1 MIVSV
6 IAVLPTNDALRNSA
20 AASVQGQMS
29 LDVEN
34 AAAPA
39 TLQLDPNFPAIPIGG
54 GTAESMAV
62 ESMTPQVSE
71 GFAVRATIDIEEG
84 AEPPERVDGIP
95 IFADP
100 AIEPFI
106 TCGGDPPVGNLAD
119 VANILDLSGLAAKGL
134 DGKGVAIGVM
144 DTGINLAFL
153 ASALGWTP
161 ALDAANSWNA
171 PGATTAAGSYPVDH
185 GTMCAF
191 DALIMAPSATL
202 LDFPILSLAGS
213 GGSVIS
219 GVLSAALLAYAQ
231 VLSSWKVTMT
241 GSDLSQYV
249 AVVLTNSWGVFHP
262 SWDFPVGHPGRYI
275 DNPNH
280 PFNLLVGTVVGAG
293 VDVIFA
299 AGNCGADCP
308 DSRCQGS
315 TTDTIRGANAH
326 SDVLTVAGCDTTGAR
341 VGYSSQGP
349 SIAGMDPLREKP
361 DVTAYTHFLGS
372 QAFGV
377 GSADSGTSAACPV
390 TAGCVAALRTGMS
403 GTPSNTIFG
412 ALRAHTGSSGTAGWD
427 ADYGFGIINPVAA
440 ATSLGL

>member
-1 MIVSV
+1 MSVSV
-6 IAVLPTNDALRNSA
+6 IAVLPANDALKNSA
-20 AASVQGQMS
+20 SASVQGQFS

-39 TLQLDPNFPAIPIGG
+39 TLTVDPNFPAIPLGG
-54 GTAESMAV
+54 ATAESMAV
-62 ESMTPQVSE
+62 ESMTPQQSQ
-71 GFAVRATIDIEEG
+71 GFAVRATIEIEEG
-84 AEPPERVDGIP
+84 ATPPERVDGVP

-100 AIEPFI
+100 AIAPFI
-106 TCGGDPPVGNLAD
+106 TCGGDPPVGNAQD
-119 VANILDLSGLAAKGL
+119 VATTLDVPGLTTKGL
-134 DGKGVAIGVM
+134 TGDRVAIAVM

-153 ASALGWTP
+153 TSALGWTP

-171 PGATTAAGSYPVDH
+171 PGATNAAGSYPVDH

-191 DALIMAPSATL
+191 DALIAAPKATL

-213 GGSVIS
+213 GGSTMS

-231 VLSSWKVTMT
+231 VLSSWAVTKT

-262 SWDFPVGHPGRYI
+262 SWDFPAGHPGRYI

-308 DSRCQGS
+308 DSRCQGR
-315 TTDTIRGANAH
+315 TTETIMGASAH
-326 SDVLTVAGCDTTGAR
+326 TDVLTIAGCDTTGAR

-349 SIAGMDPLREKP
+349 SIAGMYQEKP

-372 QAFGV
+372 QAFGA
-377 GSADSGTSAACPV
+377 GTPDSGTSAACPV
-390 TAGCVAALRTGMS
+390 TAGCVAAIRTKMATGIN
-403 GTPSNTIFG
+403 SNTVFG
-412 ALRAHTGSSGTAGWD
+412 ALRAHTGASGTAGWN

-440 ATSLGL
+440 ATSLNL

>member
-1 MIVSV
+1 MSVSV
-6 IAVLPTNDALRNSA
+6 IAVLPANDALKNSA
-20 AASVQGQMS
+20 SASVQGQFS

-39 TLQLDPNFPAIPIGG
+39 TLTVDPNFPAIPLGG
-54 GTAESMAV
+54 ATAESMAV
-62 ESMTPQVSE
+62 ESMTPQQSQ
-71 GFAVRATIDIEEG
+71 GFAVRATIEIEEG
-84 AEPPERVDGIP
+84 ATPPERVDGVP

-100 AIEPFI
+100 AIAPFI
-106 TCGGDPPVGNLAD
+106 TCGGDPPVGNAQD
-119 VANILDLSGLAAKGL
+119 VATTLDVPGLTTKGL
-134 DGKGVAIGVM
+134 TGDRVAIAVM

-153 ASALGWTP
+153 TSALGWTP

-171 PGATTAAGSYPVDH
+171 PGATNAAGSYPVDH

-191 DALIMAPSATL
+191 DALIAAPKATL

-213 GGSVIS
+213 GGSTMS

-231 VLSSWKVTMT
+231 VLSSWAVTKT

-262 SWDFPVGHPGRYI
+262 SWDFPAGHPGRYI

-308 DSRCQGS
+308 DSRCQGR
-315 TTDTIRGANAH
+315 TTETIMGASAH
-326 SDVLTVAGCDTTGAR
+326 TDVLTIAGCDTTGAR

-349 SIAGMDPLREKP
+349 SIAGMYQEKP

-372 QAFGV
+372 QAFGA
-377 GSADSGTSAACPV
+377 GTPDSGTSAACPV
-390 TAGCVAALRTGMS
+390 TAGCVAAIRTKMAS
-403 GTPSNTIFG
+403 GINSNTVFG
-412 ALRAHTGSSGTAGWD
+412 ALRAHTGASGTAGWN

-440 ATSLGL
+440 ATSLNL

>member
-1 MIVSV
+1 MSVSV
-6 IAVLPTNDALRNSA
+6 IAVLPTNEALKNSA
-20 AASVQGQMS
+20 AASVQGQFS
-29 LDVEN
+29 LDVQN

-39 TLQLDPNFPAIPIGG
+39 NLQLDPNFPAIPLGG
-54 GTAESMAV
+54 ATSESMAV
-62 ESMTPQVSE
+62 ESMTPQQSQ
-71 GFAVRATIDIEEG
+71 GFAVRATIEIEEG
-84 AEPPERVDGIP
+84 ATPPERVDGVP

-100 AIEPFI
+100 AIEPLI
-106 TCGGDPPVGNLAD
+106 TCGGDPPVGNAQD
-119 VANILDLSGLAAKGL
+119 VATALDVPSLGAKGL
-134 DGKGVAIGVM
+134 NGDRVAIAVM

-153 ASALGWTP
+153 TSALGSTP
-161 ALDAANSWNA
+161 TLDAANSWNA
-171 PGATTAAGSYPVDH
+171 PGATTPAGSYPVGH

-191 DALIMAPSATL
+191 DALIAAPKATL

-213 GGSVIS
+213 GGSTIS

-231 VLSSWKVTMT
+231 VLSSWAVTKT

-262 SWDFPVGHPGRYI
+262 SWDFPAGHPGRYI

-315 TTDTIRGANAH
+315 TTDTIRGASAH
-326 SDVLTVAGCDTTGAR
+326 PAVLTVAGCDTTGAR

-361 DVTAYTHFLGS
+361 DITAYTHFLGS

-390 TAGCVAALRTGMS
+390 AAGCVAALRTLKS
-403 GTPSNTIFG
+403 GVPSNTIFG
-412 ALRAHTGSSGTAGWD
+412 AFRGNPGAHGGAWS

-440 ATSLGL
+440 ATSLNL

>member
-1 MIVSV
+1 MSVSV
-6 IAVLPTNDALRNSA
+6 IAVLPTNEALKNSA
-20 AASVQGQMS
+20 AASVQGQFS

-39 TLQLDPNFPAIPIGG
+39 NLQLDPNFPAIPLGG
-54 GTAESMAV
+54 ATAESMAV
-62 ESMTPQVSE
+62 ESMTPQQSQ
-71 GFAVRATIDIEEG
+71 GFAVRATIEIEEG
-84 AEPPERVDGIP
+84 ATPPERVDGVP

-106 TCGGDPPVGNLAD
+106 TCGGDPPVGNAQD
-119 VANILDLSGLAAKGL
+119 VATALDVPGLGAKGL
-134 DGKGVAIGVM
+134 NGGQVAIAVM

-153 ASALGWTP
+153 TSALGRTP
-161 ALDAANSWNA
+161 TLDTANSWNA
-171 PGATTAAGSYPVDH
+171 PGATTAAGAYPVGH

-191 DALIMAPSATL
+191 DALIAAPNATL

-213 GGSVIS
+213 GGSAIS

-231 VLSSWKVTMT
+231 VLSSWAVTKT

-249 AVVLTNSWGVFHP
+249 AVVLTNSWGVYNP
-262 SWDFPVGHPGRYI
+262 SWDFPAGHPGRYI

-280 PFNLLVGTVVGAG
+280 PFNLLVGTVVSAG
-293 VDVIFA
+293 VDVVFA

-308 DSRCQGS
+308 ASKCQGR
-315 TTDTIRGANAH
+315 TTDTIMGANAH
-326 SDVLTVAGCDTTGAR
+326 PAVLTVAGCDTTGAR

-349 SIAGMDPLREKP
+349 SITGMDPLREKP
-361 DVTAYTHFLGS
+361 DITAYTHFLGS
-372 QAFGV
+372 QAFGA

-390 TAGCVAALRTGMS
+390 AAGCVAALRTLKS
-403 GTPSNTIFG
+403 GVPSNTIFG
-412 ALRAHTGSSGTAGWD
+412 AFRANPGAHGGAWG

>member
-1 MIVSV
+1 
-6 IAVLPTNDALRNSA
+6 
-20 AASVQGQMS
+20 
-29 LDVEN
+29 
-34 AAAPA
+34 
-39 TLQLDPNFPAIPIGG
+39 
-54 GTAESMAV
+54 MAV
-62 ESMTPQVSE
+62 ESMTPQQSQ
-71 GFAVRATIDIEEG
+71 GFAVRATIEIEEG
-84 AEPPERVDGIP
+84 ATPPERVDGVP

-100 AIEPFI
+100 AIAPFI
-106 TCGGDPPVGNLAD
+106 TCGGDPPVGNAQD
-119 VANILDLSGLAAKGL
+119 VATTLDVPGLTTKGL
-134 DGKGVAIGVM
+134 TGDRVAIAVM

-153 ASALGWTP
+153 TSALGWTP

-171 PGATTAAGSYPVDH
+171 PGATNAAGSYPVDH

-191 DALIMAPSATL
+191 DALIAAPKATL

-213 GGSVIS
+213 GGSTMS

-231 VLSSWKVTMT
+231 VLSSWAVTKT

-262 SWDFPVGHPGRYI
+262 SWDFPAGHPGRYI

-308 DSRCQGS
+308 DSRCQGR
-315 TTDTIRGANAH
+315 TTETIMGASAH
-326 SDVLTVAGCDTTGAR
+326 TDVLTIAGCDTTGAR

-349 SIAGMDPLREKP
+349 SIAGMYQEKP

-372 QAFGV
+372 QAFGA
-377 GSADSGTSAACPV
+377 GTPDSGTSAACPV
-390 TAGCVAALRTGMS
+390 TAGCVAAIRTKMAS
-403 GTPSNTIFG
+403 GINSNTVFG
-412 ALRAHTGSSGTAGWD
+412 ALRAHTGASGTAGWN

-440 ATSLGL
+440 ATSLNL

>member
-1 MIVSV
+1 MSVSV
-6 IAVLPTNDALRNSA
+6 IAVLPANEALKNSA
-20 AASVQGQMS
+20 TASVQGQFS

-39 TLQLDPNFPAIPIGG
+39 TLKVDPNFPAIPLGG
-54 GTAESMAV
+54 ATAESMAV
-62 ESMTPQVSE
+62 ESMTPQQSQ
-71 GFAVRATIDIEEG
+71 GFAVRATIEIEEG
-84 AEPPERVDGIP
+84 ATPPERVDGVP

-100 AIEPFI
+100 AIAPFI
-106 TCGGDPPVGNLAD
+106 TCGGDPPVGNAQD
-119 VANILDLSGLAAKGL
+119 VATNLDVPGLAAKGL
-134 DGKGVAIGVM
+134 TGDRVAIAVM

-153 ASALGWTP
+153 TSALGWTP

-171 PGATTAAGSYPVDH
+171 PGATNAAGSYPVDH

-191 DALIMAPSATL
+191 DALIAAPKATL

-213 GGSVIS
+213 GGSTIS

-231 VLSSWKVTMT
+231 VLSSWAVTKT

-262 SWDFPVGHPGRYI
+262 SWDFPAGHPGRYI

-308 DSRCQGS
+308 DSRCQGR
-315 TTDTIRGANAH
+315 TTETIMGASAH
-326 SDVLTVAGCDTTGAR
+326 TDVLTVAGCDTTGAR

-349 SIAGMDPLREKP
+349 SIAGMYQEKP

-372 QAFGV
+372 QAFGA
-377 GSADSGTSAACPV
+377 GKPDSGTSAACPV
-390 TAGCVAALRTGMS
+390 TAGCVAAIRTKMAS
-403 GTPSNTIFG
+403 GINSNTVFG
-412 ALRAHTGSSGTAGWD
+412 ALRAHTGASGTAGWN

-440 ATSLGL
+440 ATSLNL

>member
-1 MIVSV
+1 MSVSV
-6 IAVLPTNDALRNSA
+6 IAVLPANDALKNSA
-20 AASVQGQMS
+20 SASVQGQFS

-39 TLQLDPNFPAIPIGG
+39 TLTVDPNFPAIPLGG
-54 GTAESMAV
+54 ATAESMAV
-62 ESMTPQVSE
+62 ESMTPQQSQ
-71 GFAVRATIDIEEG
+71 GFAVRATIEIEEG
-84 AEPPERVDGIP
+84 AMPPERVDGVP

-100 AIEPFI
+100 AIAPFI
-106 TCGGDPPVGNLAD
+106 TCGGDPPVGNAQD
-119 VANILDLSGLAAKGL
+119 VATTLDVPGLTTKGL
-134 DGKGVAIGVM
+134 TGDRVAIAVM

-153 ASALGWTP
+153 TSALGWTP

-171 PGATTAAGSYPVDH
+171 PGATNAAGSYPVDH

-191 DALIMAPSATL
+191 DALIAAPKATL

-213 GGSVIS
+213 GGSTMS

-231 VLSSWKVTMT
+231 VLSSWAVTKT

-262 SWDFPVGHPGRYI
+262 SWDFPAGHPGRYI

-308 DSRCQGS
+308 DSRCQGR
-315 TTDTIRGANAH
+315 TTETIMGASAH
-326 SDVLTVAGCDTTGAR
+326 TDVLTIAGCDTTGAR

-349 SIAGMDPLREKP
+349 SIAGMYQEKP

-372 QAFGV
+372 QAFGA
-377 GSADSGTSAACPV
+377 GTPDSGTSAACPV
-390 TAGCVAALRTGMS
+390 TAGCVAAIRTKMAS
-403 GTPSNTIFG
+403 GINSNTVFG
-412 ALRAHTGSSGTAGWD
+412 ALRAHTGASGTAGWN

-440 ATSLGL
+440 ATSLNL